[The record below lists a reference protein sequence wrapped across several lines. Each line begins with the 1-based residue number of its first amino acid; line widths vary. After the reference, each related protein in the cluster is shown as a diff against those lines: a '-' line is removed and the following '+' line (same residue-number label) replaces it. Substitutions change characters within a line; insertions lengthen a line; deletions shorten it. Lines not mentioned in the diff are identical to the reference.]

1 MREIEKR
8 FEILSR
14 RGEGALVS
22 YVMAGDPKIE
32 TTLKIADALIEGGTD
47 ILELGI
53 PFSDPVA
60 DGPTIQSAG
69 LRALKNRT
77 TPLMVLNAAHKI
89 KTRHN
94 TPIVILTYYNLI
106 FRMGLHNFFQNAKM
120 NLIDGVIVPDLPVEE
135 AEEYK
140 KIAVRNKIDTIFL
153 ASPSTSIDRLKTII
167 NQTSGFL
174 YLVSLY
180 GITGARQNLPNA
192 SINLIRKFSRYTS
205 KKIPL
210 CVGFGI
216 SLPDQVRTA
225 IKHGADGVIVGS
237 MFVNLIKKRITNERA
252 MLNAIRTYAA
262 KLKKSTLV

>member
-1 MREIEKR
+1 MRAIEKR
-8 FEILSR
+8 FDILGR
-14 RGEGALVS
+14 KGEGGLVS

-32 TTLKIADALIEGGTD
+32 TTVKIADALIEGGTD

-77 TPLMVLNAAHKI
+77 TPSRVLNAARKI

-106 FRMGLHNFFQNAKM
+106 FRMGVHNFFQKAKM

-135 AEEYK
+135 AEDYK
-140 KIAVRNKIDTIFL
+140 KIAEGNKIDTIFL
-153 ASPSTSIDRLKTII
+153 ASPSTSIERLRTII

-180 GITGARQNLPNA
+180 GITGARQNLPDA
-192 SINLIRKFSRYTS
+192 SVNLIRKFSRHTS

-216 SLPDQVRTA
+216 SQPDHVSTA
-225 IKHGADGVIVGS
+225 IKNGADGVIVGS
-237 MFVNLIKKRITNERA
+237 MFVNLIKKGVTNEIR
-252 MLNAIRTYAA
+252 MLNTIKTFAS
-262 KLKKSTLV
+262 KLKKATIV